1 MIMPSAPPHIPDK
14 LYFRIG
20 EVARLADVEP
30 FVLRYWETEFPALK
44 PGKSSHGQRLYR
56 RREVELALTI
66 KSLLHEQ
73 GFTIAGARKQLQQQR
88 KARQPGLAFGGG
100 PAAGHLRTVRQ
111 ELRELLAL
119 LDRKKRPVVVR

>member
-20 EVARLADVEP
+20 EVARLTDVEP

>member
-1 MIMPSAPPHIPDK
+1 MPSPALAIPDK

-20 EVARLADVEP
+20 EVARLARVEP

-73 GFTIAGARKQLQQQR
+73 GFTIAGARKQLQIQH
-88 KARQPGLAFGGG
+88 KSRQTGLGFRSPAPG
-100 PAAGHLRTVRQ
+100 PTMRQVRDG
-111 ELRELLAL
+111 LHDLLAL
-119 LDRKKRPVVVR
+119 LDRKTKPSVVR

>member
-1 MIMPSAPPHIPDK
+1 MPSAPPHIPDK

-100 PAAGHLRTVRQ
+100 QAAGHLRTVRQ
-111 ELRELLAL
+111 ELQELLAL
-119 LDRKKRPVVVR
+119 LDRKKRPIVVR